1 MAEHLVADSYGY
13 AKAALKA
20 ENPSIDFGVE
30 WDKHSENL
38 REYMLAH
45 SLTKKKVKVISILVF
60 TLYLYS
66 VYSMTDQLSL
76 FEKTIC
82 NSYASSLSFKTTV
95 ISNGE

>member
-45 SLTKKKVKVISILVF
+45 SLTKKSKSNFYISF
-60 TLYLYS
+60 YTLPIFC
-66 VYSMTDQLSL
+66 L
-76 FEKTIC
+76 FNDRST
-82 NSYASSLSFKTTV
+82 FFV
-95 ISNGE
+95 